1 LLDHAHAGFEF
12 ACALARHCFH
22 AEYAFWAEDDELA
35 YVASTRVAVEAVLAA
50 PAPNSH
56 ALEPLLVRVTLYESL
71 HGLAGA
77 EHLMGLEWSEAFKPV
92 MDEQFGHRLRERELA
107 AKIPALTPIE
117 GAVSQAVRA
126 QYEENPYP
134 LWVSVQHPGV
144 EPFEALASRLRPD
157 RPVRP
162 GAAPPQIL
170 IAGCGT
176 GLHPIQVAR
185 AQPASAILA
194 VDLSMASLAY
204 AARMAE
210 RLGINNITFAKA
222 DLLKLGTLGR
232 KFSVIESV
240 GVLHHLED
248 PLSGWRVLTGLLEED
263 GLMRIALY
271 STRARIGIRAARDHL
286 EPMNLPRTADGIRRC
301 RRAIMNLPDGH
312 PARDVLGFG
321 DFYTL
326 NGCRDLLMHVQ
337 EHTFTLPQIAQC
349 LDALGLR
356 LLKVECNAQA
366 QERFRTMFP
375 DPAAATDP
383 GAWDRLESAY
393 PDTFRGMTQF
403 WCCKA

>member
-1 LLDHAHAGFEF
+1 
-12 ACALARHCFH
+12 
-22 AEYAFWAEDDELA
+22 
-35 YVASTRVAVEAVLAA
+35 
-50 PAPNSH
+50 
-56 ALEPLLVRVTLYESL
+56 
-71 HGLAGA
+71 
-77 EHLMGLEWSEAFKPV
+77 
-92 MDEQFGHRLRERELA
+92 
-107 AKIPALTPIE
+107 
-117 GAVSQAVRA
+117 
-126 QYEENPYP
+126 
-134 LWVSVQHPGV
+134 
-144 EPFEALASRLRPD
+144 
-157 RPVRP
+157 VRP
-162 GAAPPQIL
+162 RAAPPQIL

-194 VDLSMASLAY
+194 VDLSIASLAY

-210 RLGINNITFAKA
+210 RLGINNITFAQA
-222 DLLKLGTLGR
+222 DLLRLGTLGR

-271 STRARIGIRAARDHL
+271 STRARSGIRAARDHL
-286 EPMNLPRTADGIRRC
+286 GPMNLPRTAEGIRRC

-337 EHTFTLPQIAQC
+337 EHTFTPPQIAEC
-349 LDALGLR
+349 LDTLGLR
-356 LLKVECNAQA
+356 LLKVECGAQA
-366 QERFRTMFP
+366 QERFRTLFP
-375 DPAAATDP
+375 DTAAATDP

-393 PDTFRGMTQF
+393 PDTFRGMIQF
-403 WCCKA
+403 WCGKA